1 MPVQRKLTTVT
12 TFAVFVTF
20 STAAVTG
27 GAIANQTSLQ
37 LAMHDMMPMQQ
48 QMQSGRSGGSMG
60 SGMMN
65 DNMSRMQQPAQSG
78 QTGGGTKSDNDM
90 RMDPQG
96 SGQMGGMMNG
106 RMMRMMNEHMNMMR
120 GGTRGDMP
128 GMARGSAVVDMTERL
143 DGRLA
148 FLRAEL
154 KITDAQAPAWTAF
167 ADALQ
172 TARKH
177 LLEARQQLNQMY
189 STSADHLE
197 KYEQHLAARLE
208 ALKLARS
215 AFAKLQASLDDIQK
229 RTADE
234 LVAHFIATF

>member
-1 MPVQRKLTTVT
+1 MPVQRNLPTITVL
-12 TFAVFVTF
+12 AVFATVL
-20 STAAVTG
+20 TAAVTG
-27 GAIANQTSLQ
+27 GAIADQTSLR

-48 QMQSGRSGGSMG
+48 QLQSGRSGGSMG
-60 SGMMN
+60 GGMMN
-65 DNMSRMQQPAQSG
+65 DNTSRMQQPAQSG
-78 QTGGGTKSDNDM
+78 QPSGGTRSDNDM
-90 RMDPQG
+90 RLDPQG
-96 SGQMGGMMNG
+96 SGQMGGMMNDG
-106 RMMRMMNEHMNMMR
+106 MMRMMNEHMNMMR
-120 GGTRGDMP
+120 GGMRGDVP
-128 GMARGSAVVDMTERL
+128 GMARGPAMVDMTERL

-154 KITDAQAPAWTAF
+154 KITDAQAPAWNAF

-172 TARKH
+172 TTRKH

-189 STSADHLE
+189 STSTDHLE

-215 AFAKLQASLDDIQK
+215 AFARLHASLDDIQK